1 MTDSHLSSSQA
12 RSSASV
18 ADDEI
23 DLGRLF
29 GLLLDHKWWIIG
41 ITAAFAVV
49 GVAYALLATPVYRAD
64 ALVQVEKKAGM
75 SNPLEDVKSILG
87 EEPSADTE
95 VGILRS
101 RMVLGRAVDQQ
112 QLTLQVT
119 PERFP
124 VVGDFLVRHGM
135 ERPGF
140 ADASVWAGEQIN
152 VGQFQVSPAFIDE
165 PFELTV
171 LGEDR
176 YRLSLD
182 GKALGEGQAG
192 TDESFLDGSVQLRVA
207 ELQAGEGATFT
218 LQKSSRLA
226 VINELR
232 SRFGV
237 SQQGKDSGLLDLS
250 LSDTDPQRAARVL
263 DAISEVYLTQNVQRQ
278 AAEAEKSLEFL
289 EQQTPKVRE
298 QLRSAEDQLNQY
310 RTQRDSV
317 DLSMETQSLLDRIVD
332 IEKQLNELSFK
343 EAEISRRFTKSHPTY
358 QALLEKKQQLQDE
371 RDNLEDKV
379 DTLPETQQQV
389 LRMSRDV
396 KVNQEV
402 YVQLLNKVQEMKIA
416 RASTVGNVRIL
427 DEAAVQPKPVEP
439 KKPLIVVLATL
450 LGGMLSVGLV
460 LVRGLLR
467 RGVESP
473 EQIEDAGI
481 PVYATV
487 PLSDE
492 QSKLVK
498 RIKRRNDKG
507 GQDISTGIL
516 AERAPADTAIEAIR
530 GLRTS
535 LHFAMLEAGNNLL
548 AITGPSPGIGKS
560 FVSINLAAVCAQAG
574 QKVLVVDADMRKGHV
589 HHAFGGR
596 SEGGLSE
603 LLSGKAALADV
614 TRSGH
619 IDGLDYISRGSAP
632 PNPSELLMQERF
644 SQFLADIRERYDLI
658 VIDTPPILAVTDAA
672 VIGKQ
677 CGTTLMVT
685 RFQMNP
691 VKELEIAKR
700 RLETTGVPVKGAI
713 LNAMERKAATSYGYG
728 YYNYAYK

>member
-1 MTDSHLSSSQA
+1 M
-12 RSSASV
+12 